1 MEQLQA
7 DLQLVRIYR
16 SLMNG
21 RFEEALHRLDD
32 LLLDRPDHGV
42 AHGIL
47 ADLCNWLLD
56 DPRRAQ
62 VHFRFAVRFAPEVEV
77 HYHKFAKL
85 LVTLG
90 DAAGL
95 EELMHLAEGRTGIDR
110 TPLIMACAEVKE
122 RMGLWSDALA
132 HYRSAAKLATDD
144 DTEESCGKGVDRI
157 LRRME
162 TARWAPVS
170 QA

>member
-16 SLMNG
+16 SLI
-21 RFEEALHRLDD
+21 RCRYEDALRQLDE
-32 LLLDRPDHGV
+32 LLCDRPDHGV

-56 DPRRAQ
+56 DPRRAR
-62 VHFRFAVRFAPEVEV
+62 VHFRFAVRFAPEVEM
-77 HYHKFAKL
+77 HYHKFAKV

-95 EELMHLAEGRTGIDR
+95 EELIQLAQGRSGIDR
-110 TPLIMACAEVKE
+110 TPLIIACAEVKE
-122 RMGLWSDALA
+122 RMGLWSDALV
-132 HYRSAAKLATDD
+132 HYRSAATLATDD
-144 DTEESCGKGVDRI
+144 DTEEACGKSVERM
-157 LRRME
+157 LRRLDA
-162 TARWAPVS
+162 ARWGRIS